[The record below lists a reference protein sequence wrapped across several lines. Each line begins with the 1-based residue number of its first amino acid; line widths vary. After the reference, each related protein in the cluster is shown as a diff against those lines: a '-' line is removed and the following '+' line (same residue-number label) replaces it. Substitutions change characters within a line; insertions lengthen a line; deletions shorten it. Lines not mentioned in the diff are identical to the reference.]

1 MQFYKQAKNQAA
13 EIYLIFFLNF
23 CPRFSLILYL
33 FRLDTNNKNHF
44 LNNGETGILNRKKK
58 TNLVLNFVSFN
69 GLTMKNQFLKKLQ
82 LRHLRLEI
90 YITFS

>member
-1 MQFYKQAKNQAA
+1 MQFSKQAKNQAA

-23 CPRFSLILYL
+23 CPWFSLILYL
-33 FRLDTNNKNHF
+33 FRLDTNNKHHF

-58 TNLVLNFVSFN
+58 TNLVLNFVSFK